1 MHNTY
6 SIFRYNIMFLYMYSN
21 YTNSVDPY
29 TIIIISVLFGCIFY
43 DYCTDGCILSVF
55 NSHH

>member
-1 MHNTY
+1 
-6 SIFRYNIMFLYMYSN
+6 MFLYMYSN